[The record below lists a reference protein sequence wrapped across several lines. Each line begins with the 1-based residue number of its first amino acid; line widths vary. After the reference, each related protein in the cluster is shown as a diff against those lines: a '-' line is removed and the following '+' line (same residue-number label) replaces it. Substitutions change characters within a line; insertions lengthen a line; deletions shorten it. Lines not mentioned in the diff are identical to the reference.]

1 MVIIL
6 LNLSMILC
14 SIKLNYIYPPR
25 NNFFLEKPKQSKV
38 KKNLGDL
45 VKGCLVMSLNF
56 SNIFDFDSSVK
67 ND

>member
-6 LNLSMILC
+6 LNLSMMFHKTHLY
-14 SIKLNYIYPPR
+14 LPPSKH
-25 NNFFLEKPKQSKV
+25 FFLEKPKQSKV